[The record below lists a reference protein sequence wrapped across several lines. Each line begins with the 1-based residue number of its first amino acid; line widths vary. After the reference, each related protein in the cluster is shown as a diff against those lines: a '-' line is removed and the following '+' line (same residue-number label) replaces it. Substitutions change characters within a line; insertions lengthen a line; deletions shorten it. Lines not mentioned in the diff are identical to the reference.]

1 MENSRKIELIVEGC
15 RSNRRDAQKAL
26 YDNYC
31 DAMFSTA
38 FRILNNRDDAHD
50 VLQDSFIEI
59 FKHINDFRGEST
71 IGAWIKTIVVRKA
84 LKKLR
89 SLKFTEN
96 YEENGTE
103 IPLDFLDDLSGQ
115 YLEQLVLSLPEGYRT
130 VFLLVEVEGFSHSE
144 TAVMLGISEG
154 TSKSQLSRAKKT
166 LRKQIEKIN
175 AF

>member
-1 MENSRKIELIVEGC
+1 MEGC
-15 RSNRRDAQKAL
+15 RSNRRDSQKAL

-38 FRILNNRDDAHD
+38 FRILNNRDDAQD

-115 YLEQLVLSLPEGYRT
+115 YLEHLILSLPDGYRT
-130 VFLLVEVEGFSHSE
+130 VFLLVEVEGYSHEE
-144 TAVMLGISEG
+144 TATMLGISTG